1 MGCSE
6 FFSISWECEADRIT
20 RYHCDVSVTA
30 PTGQGKTLV
39 YAVPVLH
46 HILQWPADSC
56 QALVIVPTRDLADQ
70 VSSTFATLAGNVRIA
85 TVAGQRAFE
94 RPEDLV
100 ADVIVATPGR
110 LVDVLPLVD
119 WSELRWLIADEADRL
134 LAQPSQPHVCRPN

>member
-1 MGCSE
+1 M
-6 FFSISWECEADRIT
+6 
-20 RYHCDVSVTA
+20 
-30 PTGQGKTLV
+30 

-110 LVDVLPLVD
+110 LVAPFTPKTR
-119 WSELRWLIADEADRL
+119 ERENRGIALDGPACCAREAL
-134 LAQPSQPHVCRPN
+134 LNNYTYC